1 MHLLKRYFKRR
12 KLRNELQTRDYTF
25 IMIRTGQSVN
35 ISNKEHAMI
44 GNNNN
49 AAAVIYLHCDGA
61 GSSARGAH
69 TIAPASDNPYC
80 SSIYS
85 ASYSVSSRLAQNVIS
100 SYCAKTGIKN
110 RGVSYR
116 NDLSGLNWSEVP
128 AIYIEMGFIT
138 NATEDQLLNDDAFQ
152 TKCAQGIADGINTY
166 F

>member
-44 GNNNN
+44 GNNNH
-49 AAAVIYLHCDGA
+49 AAAVIHLHCDGA

-69 TIAPASDNPYC
+69 TIAPGSDNPYC
-80 SSIYS
+80 PSIYS
-85 ASYSVSSRLAQNVIS
+85 ASSKLAQKVIS

-116 NDLSGLNWSEVP
+116 NDLSGINWSEVP

-138 NATEDQLLNDDAFQ
+138 NATEDQLLNDNAFQ